1 MGLPQ
6 IIFQTEGKKEEELED
21 MQSALKS
28 AIADYSIEGVY
39 TGALASVYQKS
50 RVERVCEELK
60 LKSISPFWG
69 IDPRTHLMNLI
80 RDRFT
85 VMVTG
90 VAAMG
95 LDETWLGR
103 ILDAK
108 MVDELT
114 DLQKKYAL
122 HAALEG
128 GEGETFVLDCP
139 LFEKRI
145 EVVSSK
151 KYWNDVNGHL
161 EFLGLRLVDKQSQG

>member
-1 MGLPQ
+1 M
-6 IIFQTEGKKEEELED
+6 
-21 MQSALKS
+21 
-28 AIADYSIEGVY
+28 
-39 TGALASVYQKS
+39 
-50 RVERVCEELK
+50 K